1 MKTGLVGPSYS
12 ERSLSFDAQR
22 TINFYPELNQSGKEI
37 SALYGT
43 PGLSVFCDTGLS
55 KSRGLFAS
63 YNGRVF
69 YVAGSVLYEVSS
81 LGVATVLGTL
91 ASSLGLVSFAENPTQ
106 LMLVDGTN
114 GYIFTYSSNTFVQ
127 ISDLDFPVANNV
139 TFLDSYFIVN
149 SSGTTQFFVSAV
161 NDGTVWS
168 ALDFASAESSP
179 DKILKVIAV
188 NGELWLLGERTTE
201 VWSNT
206 GDPLFPFQRASGGK
220 IDIGI
225 FAPETA
231 VSSAFGVIFVSRNAQ
246 GDGIVYQM
254 NNLSPKRISNPFIER
269 QIHKVMNPSLM
280 SAYMYQ
286 EDGHTFYVLTGGD
299 LETSLVYDLTTDQW
313 HERAYSSP
321 VTGLFEQHLGV
332 FGITGFNKTLVAHKD
347 YGKIYDMS
355 LEYTMDDTFE
365 LIGERVFGHLNEENK
380 PFSADSLEIAFEAG
394 VGTQTGQGLNP
405 RMLLYVSKDDGRTWF
420 GPLEGFMGK
429 VGEYK
434 KRVIFRRLGT
444 ASTFTFRVR
453 IADPVKRCLI
463 GGYLNA

>member
-1 MKTGLVGPSYS
+1 
-12 ERSLSFDAQR
+12 
-22 TINFYPELNQSGKEI
+22 
-37 SALYGT
+37 
-43 PGLSVFCDTGLS
+43 
-55 KSRGLFAS
+55 
-63 YNGRVF
+63 
-69 YVAGSVLYEVSS
+69 
-81 LGVATVLGTL
+81 
-91 ASSLGLVSFAENPTQ
+91 
-106 LMLVDGTN
+106 MLVDGTK
-114 GYIFTYSSNTFVQ
+114 GYIFTYSSNAFVQ
-127 ISDLDFPVANNV
+127 ISDLDFPVANKV

-321 VTGLFEQHLGV
+321 VTGFFEQHLGV

-365 LIGERVFGHLNEENK
+365 LIGERVFRHLNEENK

>member
-22 TINFYPELNQSGKEI
+22 TINFYPETDKSGKEV

-43 PGLSVFCDTGLS
+43 PGLSVFCDTGLD
-55 KSRGLFAS
+55 KSRGLFTS
-63 YNGRVF
+63 YNGRLF
-69 YVAGSVLYEVSS
+69 YVAAQTLYEVSS
-81 LGVATVLGTL
+81 AGVSTVRGTL
-91 ASSLGLVSFAENPTQ
+91 ATSSGLVSFAENHTQ
-106 LMLVDGTN
+106 LMIVDGTK
-114 GYIFTYSSNTFVQ
+114 GYIFTFSSNAFVQ
-127 ISDLDFPVANNV
+127 ISDLDFPVASNV
-139 TFLDSYFIVN
+139 TFLDGYFIVN

-161 NDGTVWS
+161 NDGTTWS

-179 DKILKVIAV
+179 DSLLKALAV

-201 VWSNT
+201 IWNNT

-231 VSSAFGVIFVSRNAQ
+231 VSSAFGLIFVSRNVQ
-246 GDGIVYQM
+246 GDGIVYRM
-254 NNLSPKRISNPFIER
+254 NGLSPTRISNPFIER
-269 QIHKVMNPSLM
+269 QIHKVTTPNLM

-299 LETSLVYDLTTDQW
+299 LETSLVYDISIGEW

-321 VTGLFEQHLGV
+321 ITGFFEQHLGV
-332 FGITGFNKTLVAHKD
+332 FGVTAFNKTLVADKT
-347 YGKIYDMS
+347 YGKIYEMS
-355 LEYTMDDTFE
+355 LEYVTDAGHE
-365 LIGERVFGHLNEENK
+365 LVSERVFQHISEQNR
-380 PFSADSLEIAFEAG
+380 PFTASRLEIAFGTG
-394 VGTQTGQGLNP
+394 VGTQSGQGLNP
-405 RMLLYVSKDDGRTWF
+405 KMLLYVSKDDGRTWF
-420 GPLEGFMGK
+420 GPLEGLMGK
-429 VGEYK
+429 VGEY
-434 KRVIFRRLGT
+434 RNRIIFRRLGT
-444 ASTFTFRVR
+444 ASCFTFRVR